1 MPGNQRTSSVA
12 NHEQSTACQAGLAV
26 TEDFSRPAAIARQAA
41 PQGAQGLLGVPYGAV
56 MLLRAGTLSSKLLLS
71 GGLAGA
77 LSRTVTA
84 PIDRLKFILQV
95 QEGPAISVIQ
105 VCIQAVQHHPGY
117 FGTAS

>member
-1 MPGNQRTSSVA
+1 MPS
-12 NHEQSTACQAGLAV
+12 NHRAGPAAEQEQATACQASLTL
-26 TEDFSRPAAIARQAA
+26 TEDFSRPAVLARQAA
-41 PQGAQGLLGVPYGAV
+41 PQGVLGMPQGAL

-95 QEGPAISVIQ
+95 QEGRPISIFQ
-105 VCIQAVQHHPGY
+105 V
-117 FGTAS
+117 S

>member
-1 MPGNQRTSSVA
+1 MPGNQRASSIA

-26 TEDFSRPAAIARQAA
+26 AEDFSRPAAIARQAA
-41 PQGAQGLLGVPYGAV
+41 PQGAQGILGVPYGAV
-56 MLLRAGTLSSKLLLS
+56 MLLRAGTLSSKLLIS

-95 QEGPAISVIQ
+95 QEGRPISVIQ
-105 VCIQAVQHHPGY
+105 VGVLPAMHHPI
-117 FGTAS
+117 